1 MRKSARVLVLSILA
15 FLTTVVLG
23 VASAFMA
30 AFALGAATA
39 LIVPGT
45 GTPNANNV
53 ADYLSHA
60 TDRYIKPF
68 DPNCTSTNGCALK
81 GIDYPASFW
90 PLGFIGNWCPG
101 YSCDT
106 WNVSV
111 GKGVDALNSALTNAN
126 TGNGS
131 VIVFGYSQGGAVV
144 ASELDKIRNDPA
156 LLAKIAGVVTI
167 GGIEN
172 PDGGLWSRL
181 SFIPY
186 VPILNIT
193 PHPAMPVD
201 IAALKGKF
209 YTVGFQY
216 DPVVYAPLYWGNPI
230 SFLNA
235 LAAFETVHGYYLTP
249 NGNGPHDPIAY
260 GYTQDELV
268 DQVDCGKHPANCRT
282 DKNGN
287 TYVMIPAKSL
297 PLADLVMSLVPSGL
311 KPIVK
316 PFVDLVT
323 PVLKVIAD
331 LGYDWSGDPSVVR
344 PLSILPFNPFQN
356 WLAVAANLVVA
367 AVQGVQAFIGD
378 LGKLGVS
385 TVAPDSTQTPSPIR
399 TMSLVGPPS
408 GEEKESLELSKNG
421 AQVEGQES
429 QNLTQGQTEQL
440 ENEGGQAVVE
450 NAGVEVKQDPVEVKQ
465 DPVEVKQDPVQ
476 VKNDPVQVKQDPV
489 QVKNEPVQVKQDPV
503 QVKNDPVEVKQD
515 PVEVKQD
522 PVEVKQDPVEV
533 KKDPEDTKKDVS
545 GGSVSLNFSPKPSTA
560 AGTGGATGGQQ
571 EPTGA
576 ASPTGTES
584 EKAAA

>member
-1 MRKSARVLVLSILA
+1 MRKSARALVLSFLA
-15 FLTTVVLG
+15 LLTTVVLG

-53 ADYLSHA
+53 ALYRQHA
-60 TDRYIKPF
+60 TDRFIAPF

-450 NAGVEVKQDPVEVKQ
+450 NAGVEAEVKQDPVEVKQ
-465 DPVEVKQDPVQ
+465 DPVEVKQ
-476 VKNDPVQVKQDPV
+476 
-489 QVKNEPVQVKQDPV
+489 
-503 QVKNDPVEVKQD
+503 DPVEVKQD

-533 KKDPEDTKKDVS
+533 KKDPVEVKKDPVEVKQDPVQVKKDPLEVKKDPEDTKKDVS
-545 GGSVSLNFSPKPSTA
+545 GGSVSLKFSPKPSTA
-560 AGTGGATGGQQ
+560 ARTGGTTGGQQ
-571 EPTGA
+571 DPTGA

>member
-1 MRKSARVLVLSILA
+1 MRKSARVLVLSLLA

-30 AFALGAATA
+30 SLALGAATA

-45 GTPNANNV
+45 GTPNANV
-53 ADYLSHA
+53 VKDYLQHA
-60 TDRYIKPF
+60 TDRYITPF
-68 DPNCTSTNGCALK
+68 DPSCTSTSCSPT

-111 GKGVDALNSALTNAN
+111 GKGVQTLDKALNDATDQ
-126 TGNGS
+126 
-131 VIVFGYSQGGAVV
+131 VVVFGYSQSGAVV
-144 ASELDKIRNDPA
+144 ATELNNIRNDPG
-156 LLAKIAGVVTI
+156 LLGKIDKVVTI

-172 PDGGLWSRL
+172 PDGGLWARL

-201 IAALKGKF
+201 IDALKGNI

-230 SFLNA
+230 ALLNA

-249 NGNGPHDPIAY
+249 NGNGPNDPIAY
-260 GYTQDELV
+260 GYSQAELA
-268 DQVDCGKHPANCRT
+268 DQLNCETHPANCRK
-282 DKNGN
+282 DKYGN

-297 PLADLVMSLVPSGL
+297 PLADLVMSLVPSVL

-356 WLAVAANLVVA
+356 WFAVAAKLVVA
-367 AVQGVQAFIGD
+367 AVQGIQAFIGD
-378 LGKLGVS
+378 LGNVGAS
-385 TVAPDSTQTPSPIR
+385 TVAPDSTQTPSLMR

-421 AQVEGQES
+421 AEAEGQES

-440 ENEGGQAVVE
+440 QNEGAEPLVDKS
-450 NAGVEVKQDPVEVKQ
+450 GVELQQDPVELQQDPVAVKQDPVEVKQ
-465 DPVEVKQDPVQ
+465 DPVAVKQDPVA
-476 VKNDPVQVKQDPV
+476 VKQ
-489 QVKNEPVQVKQDPV
+489 
-503 QVKNDPVEVKQD
+503 DPVEVKQD

-533 KKDPEDTKKDVS
+533 KKDPEESKKDAS

-571 EPTGA
+571 HPTGA

>member
-1 MRKSARVLVLSILA
+1 M
-15 FLTTVVLG
+15 
-23 VASAFMA
+23 
-30 AFALGAATA
+30 
-39 LIVPGT
+39 
-45 GTPNANNV
+45 
-53 ADYLSHA
+53 
-60 TDRYIKPF
+60 
-68 DPNCTSTNGCALK
+68 
-81 GIDYPASFW
+81 
-90 PLGFIGNWCPG
+90 
-101 YSCDT
+101 
-106 WNVSV
+106 
-111 GKGVDALNSALTNAN
+111 
-126 TGNGS
+126 
-131 VIVFGYSQGGAVV
+131 
-144 ASELDKIRNDPA
+144 
-156 LLAKIAGVVTI
+156 VTI

-172 PDGGLWSRL
+172 PDGGLWARL

-201 IAALKGKF
+201 IDALKGNI

-230 SFLNA
+230 ALLNA

-249 NGNGPHDPIAY
+249 NGNGPNDPIAY
-260 GYTQDELV
+260 GYSQAELA
-268 DQVDCGKHPANCRT
+268 DQLNCETHPANCRK
-282 DKNGN
+282 DKYGN

-297 PLADLVMSLVPSGL
+297 PLADLVMSLVPSVL

-356 WLAVAANLVVA
+356 WFAVAAKLVVA
-367 AVQGVQAFIGD
+367 AVQGIQAFIGD
-378 LGKLGVS
+378 LGNVGAS
-385 TVAPDSTQTPSPIR
+385 TVAPDSTQTPSLMR

-421 AQVEGQES
+421 AEAEGQES

-440 ENEGGQAVVE
+440 QNEGAEPLVDKSGVELQQDPVELQQDPVEVKQDPVAVKQDP
-450 NAGVEVKQDPVEVKQ
+450 VEVKQDPVEVKQ
-465 DPVEVKQDPVQ
+465 DPVEVKQDPVE
-476 VKNDPVQVKQDPV
+476 VKQDPV
-489 QVKNEPVQVKQDPV
+489 EVKQ
-503 QVKNDPVEVKQD
+503 DPVEVKQD

-533 KKDPEDTKKDVS
+533 KKDPEESKKDAS

-571 EPTGA
+571 DPTGA